1 MDRIDLYLHRNI
13 PEYYTNNNRENELV
27 TKFTTLYEVS
37 KSARD
42 KHEQVNPKNLAKWRK
57 AYLGTLNALDINT
70 GEESQRKARQ
80 LKKIVYETI
89 ESKIDNSLPM
99 PKMVPRYKTDLYL
112 VDRTESYLKYEA
124 DTILAK
130 EINDRSERATYIDG
144 TCWYKVWWDSLDNTH
159 ERSGNVKIDIR
170 LADEIVPQPGV
181 RDYKQLEYIF
191 ERQQLSISKIYDLY
205 GRYITPQS
213 DETNVV
219 PVVSCY
225 YLNDDHIVGLFMWA
239 EHSRQVICNEKDWQI
254 RKLRT
259 CTKCGQVVPQG
270 DVCPVCGATTFKYK
284 NATEEILSEPI
295 MEMYNPYQAGDTDD
309 PSKDK
314 YEPREFLA
322 PGTKIPFYQVR
333 QLPFVPR
340 CAISS
345 IDCIY
350 GVSEVWVTL
359 DEQDMANKLYTKAAD
374 KALKSGTLMTKPKRM
389 KFRDEDETLKI
400 AGIDSPEEATM
411 VQAKPINCDISQDL
425 VLAAQMYQNAR
436 DASGITDS
444 FQGKTDN
451 TATSGKAK
459 QYAAAQSAGR
469 IESLRVMKA
478 NAFAGVYELILK
490 YLLAFSD
497 EERTFTK
504 VLPDGQEIE
513 LMWNKYMFL
522 AKDKYG
528 VIYYRD
534 DFKFATDSAST
545 LSQNRVAMWQE
556 IQDKAINGL
565 LGNVADPRTLELYWN
580 MLNEL
585 QYPLAKVAI
594 AGIKA
599 NNQHLSYEFEQA
611 LLQDPEALQAA
622 ANVIASKQEQRGGA
636 RPNSGP
642 EGNGATHATNVER
655 TNERN
660 RSQNREAPALSA
672 QQIAGGNND
681 V

>member
-1 MDRIDLYLHRNI
+1 MDRIDLYLHQNI
-13 PEYYTNNNRENELV
+13 PEYYANNNRENELV

-57 AYLGTLNALDINT
+57 AYLGTLNALDIKT

-89 ESKIDNSLPM
+89 ESKVDNSLPM

-270 DVCPVCGATTFKYK
+270 DICPVCGNTTFKYK
-284 NATEEILSEPI
+284 NATEEILDQPI

-309 PSKDK
+309 KSQDN
-314 YEPREFLA
+314 YTPREFLSA
-322 PGTKIPFYQVR
+322 GTKIPFYQVR

-340 CAISS
+340 NAISS
-345 IDCIY
+345 IDCLY
-350 GVSEVWVTL
+350 GISEVWVTL

-389 KFRDEDETLKI
+389 KLRDEDETLKI

-411 VQAKPINCDISQDL
+411 VQAKPIVCDISQDIA
-425 VLAAQMYQNAR
+425 LASQMYQNAR

-444 FQGKTDN
+444 FQGKTDT

-497 EERTFTK
+497 EERVFTK
-504 VLPDGQEIE
+504 ILPDGQEEE

-585 QYPLAKVAI
+585 QYPLAKTAI

-599 NNQHLSYEFEQA
+599 NNQHLSFEFEQA
-611 LLQDPEALQAA
+611 LLQDQEALQAA
-622 ANVIASKQEQRGGA
+622 ASIIASKQEQRGGA

-660 RSQNREAPALSA
+660 RSQNRETPALSA
-672 QQIAGGNND
+672 QQMSGGNS
-681 V
+681 

>member
-13 PEYYTNNNRENELV
+13 PEYYANNNRENELV
-27 TKFTTLYEVS
+27 SKFTTLYEVS

-42 KHEQVNPKNLAKWRK
+42 KHEQVNPKNLEKWRK
-57 AYLGTLNALDINT
+57 AYLGTLNALDIKT

-284 NATEEILSEPI
+284 NAVKEILSEPI
-295 MEMYNPYQAGDTDD
+295 MEMYNPYQAGDTT
-309 PSKDK
+309 DK
-314 YEPREFLA
+314 SQDNYEPREFLSA
-322 PGTKIPFYQVR
+322 GTEIPFYQVR

-340 CAISS
+340 NAISS
-345 IDCIY
+345 IDCLY
-350 GVSEVWVTL
+350 GISEVWVTL

-389 KFRDEDETLKI
+389 KLRDEDETLKI

-411 VQAKPINCDISQDL
+411 VQAKPIICDISQDI
-425 VLAAQMYQNAR
+425 VLASQMYQNAR

-444 FQGKTDN
+444 FQGKTDT

-599 NNQHLSYEFEQA
+599 NTQHLSFEFEQA
-611 LLQDPEALQAA
+611 LLQDQEALQAA
-622 ANVIASKQEQRGGA
+622 ASIIASKQEQRGGA

-642 EGNGATHATNVER
+642 EGNGATHTTNVER

-660 RSQNREAPALSA
+660 RSQNRETPALSA
-672 QQIAGGNND
+672 QQMAGGNT
-681 V
+681 

>member
-13 PEYYTNNNRENELV
+13 PEYYANNNRENELV

-57 AYLGTLNALDINT
+57 AYLGTLNALDIKT

-270 DVCPVCGATTFKYK
+270 DVCPVCGASTFKYK
-284 NATEEILSEPI
+284 NATEEILAEPI

-309 PSKDK
+309 ANKDR
-314 YEPREFLA
+314 YEPRQFLS

-340 CAISS
+340 NAISS
-345 IDCIY
+345 IDCLY
-350 GVSEVWVTL
+350 GISEVWVTL

-389 KFRDEDETLKI
+389 KLRDEDETLKI

-411 VQAKPINCDISQDL
+411 VQAKPIICDISQDI
-425 VLAAQMYQNAR
+425 VLASQMYQNAR

-444 FQGKTDN
+444 FQGKTDT

-497 EERTFTK
+497 EERIFTK

-565 LGNVADPRTLELYWN
+565 LGNIADPRTLELYWN

-585 QYPLAKVAI
+585 QYPLAKTAI

-611 LLQDPEALQAA
+611 LLQDQEALQAA
-622 ANVIASKQEQRGGA
+622 ANIIVSKQEQRGGA

-642 EGNGATHATNVER
+642 EGNGATHTTNVER

-660 RSQNREAPALSA
+660 RSQNRETPVLSA
-672 QQIAGGNND
+672 QQMAGGNT
-681 V
+681 